1 MKSPSSIGRR
11 IISAFSAFQQRD
23 YEGACI
29 HLFPAI
35 DKTAKR
41 RRPKEGVGERIRQFI
56 ADQEAIISVVATG
69 NYMVRNYVDGI
80 GFPDAIYKFGR
91 TSIAHEGELDRRLEF
106 TDTGTI
112 MIGEVW
118 SLPSSY
124 IPAMCVAVMAANE
137 NERET
142 ISATGSIEIL
152 GEKWE
157 VNDLWGAEDKL
168 NSAIALKF
176 KL

>member
-80 GFPDAIYKFGR
+80 GFPDAI
-91 TSIAHEGELDRRLEF
+91 D
-106 TDTGTI
+106 
-112 MIGEVW
+112 V
-118 SLPSSY
+118 
-124 IPAMCVAVMAANE
+124 
-137 NERET
+137 
-142 ISATGSIEIL
+142 
-152 GEKWE
+152 
-157 VNDLWGAEDKL
+157 GAL
-168 NSAIALKF
+168 LAIANIPFGLAAKF
-176 KL
+176 WHDSAFFPRCFMQRTQFALPGQNAACPGR